1 MEPLPRGTSRAVT
14 LRAELERA
22 IGDYHDGLTPDLAA
36 ESAGW
41 MAERLTHRG
50 LRFGDRPLCTT
61 IRPRFLVPGTYARI
75 RSAGSA
81 LARAFSRAHQAAMAR
96 PDVLAQFHLADWEHT
111 LLGDED
117 GQPWPSPLSRYDAF
131 FTADGEGLKF
141 TENNAETPAGS
152 AYGDVLS
159 ELFLALPGMAPF
171 LAAYEVRPLPSR
183 PPLLHTMLAA
193 YRAATGRRERP
204 VIGIIDWRDV
214 PTQSEFREM
223 AMWLGTMGFTV
234 VIADPRELEYS
245 GGKLRA
251 GPTVIDLVYKR
262 ILIAELVGREG
273 LQSPLVRA
281 VRERAAVMVNPFR
294 CKVLHKKASLAVL
307 SDERNAG
314 LFDAADQAAIA
325 AQVPWTRVVEDR
337 ATVHNGSKVDLLPFI
352 GANQAR
358 LVLKPNDDYGGA
370 GIVLGWTVNAEEWRQ
385 GIARALSEPY
395 IVQQRV
401 PIPSEPYPSLVDGS
415 VHILD
420 RMLDTA
426 PFVVHGEYMEGLLTR
441 LSTAALLNVTAGGGS
456 TVPTFVIEKR

>member
-1 MEPLPRGTSRAVT
+1 VS

-22 IGDYHDGLTPDLAA
+22 IGHYHDGLSPDLAA

-41 MAERLTHRG
+41 LAERLAQRG
-50 LRFGDRPLCTT
+50 LQFGDRPLCTT
-61 IRPRFLVPGTYARI
+61 IRPRFLVPRSYARI
-75 RSAGSA
+75 RAAGAA
-81 LARAFSRAHQAAMAR
+81 LARAFTHVHRVAMAR
-96 PDVLAQFHLADWEHT
+96 PDVLAQFHLTDWEHI
-111 LLGDED
+111 LAADED

-159 ELFLALPGMAPF
+159 ELFLGLPGMAPF
-171 LAAYEVRPLPSR
+171 LARYEVRPLPSR

-193 YRAATGRRERP
+193 YRAATGRCERP
-204 VIGIIDWRDV
+204 VIGIIDWREV

-234 VIADPRELEYS
+234 VIADPRELEYT

-262 ILIAELVGREG
+262 ILIAELVQREG

-307 SDERNAG
+307 SDERNEG
-314 LFDAADQAAIA
+314 LFDAEMRSAITKHI
-325 AQVPWTRVVEDR
+325 PWTRVVEDR
-337 ATVHNGSKVDLLPFI
+337 RTTIDGVAVELLPFLAI
-352 GANQAR
+352 HR
-358 LVLKPNDDYGGA
+358 DRFVLKPNDDYGGA
-370 GIVLGWTVNAEEWRQ
+370 GIVLGWEVSDAEWSVAL
-385 GIARALSEPY
+385 GRALEAPH
-395 IVQQRV
+395 IVQERIHL
-401 PIPSEPYPSLVDGS
+401 PEEPFPAWADGG
-415 VHILD
+415 LD
-420 RMLDTA
+420 ISDRIVDTA
-426 PFVVHGEYMEGLLTR
+426 PYVFGGSWVDGCLSR
-441 LSTAALLNVTAGGGS
+441 ISTAALVNVTAGGGS
-456 TVPTFVIEKR
+456 TVPTFVVSPR